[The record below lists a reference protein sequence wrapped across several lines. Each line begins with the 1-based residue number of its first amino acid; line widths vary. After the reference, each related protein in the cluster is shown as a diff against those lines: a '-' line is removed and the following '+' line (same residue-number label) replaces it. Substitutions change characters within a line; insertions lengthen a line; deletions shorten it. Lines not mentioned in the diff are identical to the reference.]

1 MTEYTLIDDNGNII
15 GTTSIKDKNTISM
28 PLKPLRE
35 YDTAKWDGNRWSY
48 SFKKNEEDDIE
59 EIKYDKDFLEKVF
72 LGINRY
78 IINIIRPL
86 SSGKAWKKKDGEKIA
101 VLIPCYGKADYIKE
115 AVKSCVF
122 QTIVPDEVHV
132 LLMDDKSISLKES
145 LEKISDIVHCH
156 TSERLSAVSARKKL
170 VEFTDAE
177 WIIFLDGDDEL
188 DLNFIK
194 ETSKHECA
202 VCFPAISV
210 NNELKFHDMY
220 STYSLNNIMRLNLTS
235 FMRKEM
241 FLDYSLDEDLT
252 LGGEDIDF
260 ILKILE
266 DKKYLAV
273 YEPETFYKWR
283 QNVDGQL
290 TSNPSFIETWIK
302 AVSKHRNFFSDE
314 LDNVPSNPDAI
325 IGKSIANNLFVEKYD
340 NIVLMD
346 KKKCDCMKSGE
357 ELREISDKIKKYIG
371 KLANESME
379 RDTEFIYNEDE
390 YTVFGDVPEN
400 AFEIARG
407 KTFDVLIF
415 RKESD
420 NPLIDVNKNSSF
432 LLRKNIY
439 NEIIESGL
447 TGVDIDI
454 YLLKKYSCFIF
465 EDFYID
471 DEPETG
477 EKFINN
483 IQLKKLIPNK
493 ISGNVELEILTTE
506 GPFQKVTF
514 ILDKT
519 CNKTCEYCR
528 FSDATKDFTDEEIY
542 NNFDKC
548 LTYVEKLCN
557 GRVFPHIMG
566 GEPSIWSDWLT
577 KKVCERLSKYR
588 FNILFT
594 NGTNRNSLFFKQPNF
609 NFFTHITDWENT
621 DVTKYKPTNG
631 EFMNICIEH
640 NKVQDACKFFKP
652 DIPKWKFYMQLC
664 QHPNSEWQITP
675 EDVIK
680 LNNEVH
686 GTSSGVVQ
694 QAADLLQRGGVEL
707 FRKTCSS
714 NGIWNIDCLN
724 MTISPCCG
732 TKNFVSFDEFS
743 PKMAK
748 NCEGCLDV
756 GNLGV

>member
-1 MTEYTLIDDNGNII
+1 MIEYTLIDDDGNII
-15 GTTSIKDKNTISM
+15 GTTSIEDKNTISV

-35 YDTAKWDGNRWSY
+35 CDSAKWNGDKWMY
-48 SFKKNEEDDIE
+48 SFKKNEEEIIE
-59 EIKYDKDFLEKVF
+59 EMKYDKDFYEKVF
-72 LGINRY
+72 LLINRY

-86 SSGKAWKKKDGEKIA
+86 SSGKAWKKKESEKIS
-101 VLIPCYGKADYIKE
+101 VLIPCYGKADYIRE
-115 AVKSCVF
+115 AVKSCIF
-122 QTIVPDEVHV
+122 QTIIPDEIHI
-132 LLMDDKSISLKES
+132 LLMDDKSISLKEN
-145 LEKISDIVHCH
+145 LEKISNTVHCH
-156 TSERLSAVSARKKL
+156 VSEKMNAVRARKEL
-170 VEFTDAE
+170 VTFTDAE

-188 DLNFIK
+188 DLSFIEK
-194 ETSKHECA
+194 TIKHECA
-202 VCFPAISV
+202 ICFPAISV

-235 FMRKEM
+235 LMRKEV

-283 QNVDGQL
+283 QNVEGQL
-290 TSNPSFIETWIK
+290 TSGSAFIETWIK
-302 AVSKHRNFFSDE
+302 AVSKHRNFFIEE
-314 LDNVPSNPDAI
+314 LDNVPCNPDAI
-325 IGKSIANNLFVEKYD
+325 IGKSIANNLYAEKYD
-340 NIVLMD
+340 NIFSMND
-346 KKKCDCMKSGE
+346 KSCDCMKSGA
-357 ELREISDKIKKYIG
+357 ELQKISDKIKKYIG
-371 KLANESME
+371 KLANDSME
-379 RDTEFIYNEDE
+379 RDTSYVYNKEE
-390 YTVFGDVPEN
+390 YIVFGDVPEN
-400 AFEIARG
+400 AEEIARG
-407 KTFDVLIF
+407 KTFDALIF
-415 RKESD
+415 RKKEI
-420 NPLIDVNKNSSF
+420 PLINVNKNSGF
-432 LLRKNIY
+432 ILRKDIY
-439 NEIIESGL
+439 NEIIDSKL
-447 TGVDIDI
+447 TGIDIDI
-454 YLLKKYSCFIF
+454 FLLKKYSCFVF
-465 EDFYID
+465 ENFYSEETI
-471 DEPETG
+471 ETG
-477 EKFINN
+477 NEFVNN
-483 IQLKKLIPNK
+483 VQMKRLIPNK
-493 ISGNVELEILTTE
+493 ISGNVELEILTTK

-528 FSDATKDFTDEEIY
+528 FQNATKKFTDEEIF

-548 LTYVEKLCN
+548 LSYVERLCN

-594 NGTNRNSLFFKQPNF
+594 NGSNRNSFFFKQPNF
-609 NFFTHITDWENT
+609 NFFTHITDWEGT

-640 NKVQDACKFFKP
+640 NKVQEACKFFEP
-652 DIPKWKFYMQLC
+652 DVPKWKFYMQLC
-664 QHPNSEWQITP
+664 QHPNSEWQITT
-675 EDVIK
+675 DDILK

-694 QAADLLQRGGVEL
+694 QAADLIERGGIEL
-707 FRKTCSS
+707 FRKTCAS

-732 TKNFVSFDEFS
+732 TKNFVSFENFK
-743 PKMAK
+743 PNMAK